1 MVSILISLNGLQQLF
16 THLCVRLC
24 LQCCMH
30 VFICYLH
37 AILRCHKSFTTYF
50 SELGI
55 KDDFKIIE
63 FNPFSAKEEEMDW
76 YKNEVN
82 PHGLVPSMVLP
93 DGTHMVE
100 SAAICMYI
108 ADKYGKMLPEPDK
121 EPVYYRYRFYHKR
134 NLTRNVLFN
143 NKGET

>member
-1 MVSILISLNGLQQLF
+1 
-16 THLCVRLC
+16 
-24 LQCCMH
+24 
-30 VFICYLH
+30 
-37 AILRCHKSFTTYF
+37 
-50 SELGI
+50 
-55 KDDFKIIE
+55 
-63 FNPFSAKEEEMDW
+63 MDW
-76 YKNEVN
+76 YKNEIN

-121 EPVYYRYRFYHKR
+121 EPVYYRYCFYHKR

-143 NKGET
+143 NKS